1 MAVKDQK
8 SEPEK
13 IKNAPTVTTL
23 AGRDVLPI
31 LFSPLDHLQQHS
43 GHCRESN

>member
-8 SEPEK
+8 SEPGK

-23 AGRDVLPI
+23 AGRDGLPI
-31 LFSPLDHLQQHS
+31 LFSPSDHLQQHPS
-43 GHCRESN
+43 HCGESN

>member
-8 SEPEK
+8 SEPRK
-13 IKNAPTVTTL
+13 IKNAPTTL

-31 LFSPLDHLQQHS
+31 LFCPSDHLQQHP
-43 GHCRESN
+43 GHCGESN

>member
-8 SEPEK
+8 SEPGK

-23 AGRDVLPI
+23 AGRDVLSN
-31 LFSPLDHLQQHS
+31 LFCPSDHLQQHP
-43 GHCRESN
+43 GHCGQSN